1 MSCYP
6 CYRWFARKSAAKED
20 EEPLIDEELERLYE
34 EKLRLQNSIIEEEQK
49 NEGLKSEHV
58 LLNEGA
64 DKDAIFGEIC
74 ERDYRI
80 FLLKEKLSEIEN
92 SILVRL

>member
-1 MSCYP
+1 MLYFP

-20 EEPLIDEELERLYE
+20 EEPLIDEELQRLCE
-34 EKLRLQNSIIEEEQK
+34 EKSILIQRISDEETK
-49 NEGLKSEHV
+49 NESLKAEHV

-64 DKDAIFGEIC
+64 DKDAVFGDIC

-80 FLLKEKLSEIEN
+80 FILKEKLSEIEN

>member
-1 MSCYP
+1 MYS
-6 CYRWFARKSAAKED
+6 CYRWFARRSAAKED
-20 EEPLIDEELERLYE
+20 EEPLIDEELEKLYE
-34 EKLRLQNSIIEEEQK
+34 EKLHLQNSISEEETK
-49 NEGLKSEHV
+49 NEALKAEHV

-64 DKDAIFGEIC
+64 DKDAVFGDIV

-80 FLLKEKLSEIEN
+80 FLMKEKLRDIEN

>member
-1 MSCYP
+1 MFCYP

-34 EKLRLQNSIIEEEQK
+34 EKLLLIQSISDEETK
-49 NEGLKSEHV
+49 NEGLKAEHV

-64 DKDAIFGEIC
+64 DKDAVFGDIC

-80 FLLKEKLSEIEN
+80 FLLNEKLSEIEN

>member
-1 MSCYP
+1 MYS
-6 CYRWFARKSAAKED
+6 CYRWFARRSAAKED

-34 EKLRLQNSIIEEEQK
+34 QKLHLQNSISEEETK
-49 NEGLKSEHV
+49 NEALKAEHV
-58 LLNEGA
+58 MLNEGA
-64 DKDAIFGEIC
+64 DKDAVFGDIV

-80 FLLKEKLSEIEN
+80 FLMKEKLRDIEN

>member
-1 MSCYP
+1 MYP
-6 CYRWFARKSAAKED
+6 CYRWFARRSAAKED
-20 EEPLIDEELERLYE
+20 EEPLIDEELERLYD
-34 EKLRLQNSIIEEEQK
+34 EKLHLQNSISEEESK
-49 NEGLKSEHV
+49 NEALKAEHV

-64 DKDAIFGEIC
+64 DKDAVFGDIV

-80 FLLKEKLSEIEN
+80 FLLKEKLRDIEN